1 MWPLGLVLL
10 FAAAAPQQAAP
21 PRVSDEEIAKLM
33 SPKMQLAMEAAKKDA
48 IIAQQDLTQNNLCFT
63 MRSYHFRRQ
72 DGQAPVLAGTTTCTP
87 ANRLQQRRVWR
98 GNPGSMYVPLGLQT
112 DNQK

>member
-1 MWPLGLVLL
+1 MWPLSLVLL
-10 FAAAAPQQAAP
+10 VATAAPQQGSSNLDGAYVGKVP
-21 PRVSDEEIAKLM
+21 QISSLSGHGLQTRRM
-33 SPKMQLAMEAAKKDA
+33 SPDNLQLSN
-48 IIAQQDLTQNNLCFT
+48 TCYT